1 MENTKNALNGRTD
14 DISGTCDIPDLPG
27 ADCDAEYDF
36 VTHYRE
42 YAESGVAGGTQPE
55 ELMPYAEWVEL
66 ILPSLSVPQELGKRI
81 RFERHKLGE
90 PAVRFAKT
98 CGITRY
104 TLSNIENG
112 KHPPTLQSL
121 IRIADVLGLPLDEL
135 LGRTVNTEQRDYL
148 LRRRSHF
155 EIHRLPQQVRHI
167 MDEYYR
173 KKYGEP
179 RELYVLEK
187 AEENTENSAN

>member
-1 MENTKNALNGRTD
+1 
-14 DISGTCDIPDLPG
+14 
-27 ADCDAEYDF
+27 
-36 VTHYRE
+36 
-42 YAESGVAGGTQPE
+42 
-55 ELMPYAEWVEL
+55 MPYGEWVEL
-66 ILPSLSVPQELGKRI
+66 ILPSLSVPQGLGKRI
-81 RFERHKLGE
+81 RFERHKIGE

-98 CGITRY
+98 CGNTQC

-135 LGRTVNTEQRDYL
+135 LGRTVNTEQRVHL
-148 LRRRSHF
+148 LQRRSHF
-155 EIHRLPQQVRHI
+155 ENHRLTQRVRHI
-167 MDEYYR
+167 LDEHYR

-187 AEENTENSAN
+187 AEEDTEGSAN